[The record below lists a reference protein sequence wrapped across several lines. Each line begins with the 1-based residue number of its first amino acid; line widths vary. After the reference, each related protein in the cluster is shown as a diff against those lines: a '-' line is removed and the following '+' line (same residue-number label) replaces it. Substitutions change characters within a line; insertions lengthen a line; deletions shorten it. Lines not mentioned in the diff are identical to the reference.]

1 MMTNNN
7 SNALEIKV
15 LWINDTKE
23 GENPIDLI
31 DAAAEYSID
40 LVQHEYVESG
50 ISALKDASKTWHAVV
65 LDANC
70 KISSENE
77 VPMHFHLQKMNCQK
91 SQMLHIGLYCL
102 QVVEQIGKKM

>member
-31 DAAAEYSID
+31 DAAAEHSID
-40 LVQHEYVESG
+40 LVQHEYV
-50 ISALKDASKTWHAVV
+50 
-65 LDANC
+65 
-70 KISSENE
+70 
-77 VPMHFHLQKMNCQK
+77 
-91 SQMLHIGLYCL
+91 
-102 QVVEQIGKKM
+102 

>member
-50 ISALKDASKTWHAVV
+50 ISALKDATVSVLLASDTASTLVLTHAVV
-65 LDANC
+65 ATLVELSDALGVTVLRSL
-70 KISSENE
+70 KVL
-77 VPMHFHLQKMNCQK
+77 VPV
-91 SQMLHIGLYCL
+91 I
-102 QVVEQIGKKM
+102 V